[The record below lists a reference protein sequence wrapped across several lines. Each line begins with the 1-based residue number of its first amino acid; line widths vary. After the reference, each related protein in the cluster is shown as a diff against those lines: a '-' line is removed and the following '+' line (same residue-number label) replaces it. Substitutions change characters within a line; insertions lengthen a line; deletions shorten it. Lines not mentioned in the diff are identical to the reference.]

1 MCSRSHRAIFSSRIS
16 LRAVWPFVGQVS
28 PRNESFSWGCLRFLW
43 PLFRLFQM
51 LGGAVAGLPTSAAA
65 AASAA
70 AVAVAAH
77 KQFHPNSPPLDL
89 ESWKEAFLQQ
99 ANNNTTNGNSNKNVS
114 SPLYFL
120 LSHSVWK
127 SIKKSNFPSMRAK
140 RASLWFKEI
149 GNKGF

>member
-1 MCSRSHRAIFSSRIS
+1 
-16 LRAVWPFVGQVS
+16 
-28 PRNESFSWGCLRFLW
+28 
-43 PLFRLFQM
+43 M

-99 ANNNTTNGNSNKNVS
+99 ANNNTNGNSNKNVS
-114 SPLYFL
+114 SALTLSLYFL
-120 LSHSVWK
+120 VK
-127 SIKKSNFPSMRAK
+127 SRPLII
-140 RASLWFKEI
+140 LVTV
-149 GNKGF
+149 G

>member
-1 MCSRSHRAIFSSRIS
+1 
-16 LRAVWPFVGQVS
+16 
-28 PRNESFSWGCLRFLW
+28 
-43 PLFRLFQM
+43 M

-114 SPLYFL
+114 SLLLTTYFL
-120 LSHSVWK
+120 TVFENGLKCRSPLKH
-127 SIKKSNFPSMRAK
+127 
-140 RASLWFKEI
+140 LY
-149 GNKGF
+149 

>member
-1 MCSRSHRAIFSSRIS
+1 
-16 LRAVWPFVGQVS
+16 
-28 PRNESFSWGCLRFLW
+28 
-43 PLFRLFQM
+43 M

-99 ANNNTTNGNSNKNVS
+99 ANNNTNGNSNKNVS
-114 SPLYFL
+114 SALTT
-120 LSHSVWK
+120 LSLISRKIKALDHFGHSGLK
-127 SIKKSNFPSMRAK
+127 PI
-140 RASLWFKEI
+140 
-149 GNKGF
+149 

>member
-1 MCSRSHRAIFSSRIS
+1 
-16 LRAVWPFVGQVS
+16 
-28 PRNESFSWGCLRFLW
+28 
-43 PLFRLFQM
+43 M

-99 ANNNTTNGNSNKNVS
+99 ANNNTNGNSNKNVS
-114 SPLYFL
+114 SALTLSLYFL
-120 LSHSVWK
+120 VK
-127 SIKKSNFPSMRAK
+127 SRPFIIFVTV
-140 RASLWFKEI
+140 
-149 GNKGF
+149 G

>member
-1 MCSRSHRAIFSSRIS
+1 
-16 LRAVWPFVGQVS
+16 
-28 PRNESFSWGCLRFLW
+28 
-43 PLFRLFQM
+43 M

-99 ANNNTTNGNSNKNVS
+99 ANNNTNGNSNKNVS
-114 SPLYFL
+114 SALTLSLYFL
-120 LSHSVWK
+120 VK
-127 SIKKSNFPSMRAK
+127 SRPLIIFGT
-140 RASLWFKEI
+140 E
-149 GNKGF
+149 G